1 MNKEYISVSQLNK
14 YIKKIMDKDPNLNT
28 IYLKGEISN
37 FKAYRSGHYYFS
49 LKDEESRIKGVMFKS
64 YAQKL
69 EFLPKDGMNVLV
81 RGKVS
86 VYTVNG
92 DYQIYV
98 KKMVED
104 GIGNLY
110 IAFEQ
115 LKNKLEKEGLFRKE
129 IKKSIPK
136 FPKRIGVVTAPTGA
150 VIKDIIST
158 TKRRWPLCEIILFP
172 SKVQGNQAAQ
182 EIVNQIKASEK
193 YDLDLLIIG
202 RGGRSIEDL
211 WSFNEEIVA
220 RAIYDYKKPVISA
233 VGHEVDYTIAD
244 FVADLRA
251 ETPTAAA
258 EQAVPDLKEIKTKL
272 NNFETR
278 SEKAIKNKLEI
289 YKQKLEH
296 ISSKSFFSNPEDI
309 YQIKSM
315 KFDEVVRKLE
325 FNAKNLIYKNKNK
338 IDTLKNSFIF
348 KQPHKILDN
357 KRFELNEYINKLE
370 ILNPLSTLKR
380 GYTLTKKNN
389 KVIGSSKDL
398 KKGDELEIEFKD
410 GNINTKVI

>member
-202 RGGRSIEDL
+202 RGGGSIEDL

>member
-220 RAIYDYKKPVISA
+220 RVIYDYKKPVISA

>member
-1 MNKEYISVSQLNK
+1 
-14 YIKKIMDKDPNLNT
+14 MDKDPNLNT

-182 EIVNQIKASEK
+182 EIVNQIKASENM
-193 YDLDLLIIG
+193 I
-202 RGGRSIEDL
+202 
-211 WSFNEEIVA
+211 
-220 RAIYDYKKPVISA
+220 
-233 VGHEVDYTIAD
+233 
-244 FVADLRA
+244 
-251 ETPTAAA
+251 
-258 EQAVPDLKEIKTKL
+258 
-272 NNFETR
+272 
-278 SEKAIKNKLEI
+278 
-289 YKQKLEH
+289 
-296 ISSKSFFSNPEDI
+296 
-309 YQIKSM
+309 
-315 KFDEVVRKLE
+315 
-325 FNAKNLIYKNKNK
+325 
-338 IDTLKNSFIF
+338 
-348 KQPHKILDN
+348 
-357 KRFELNEYINKLE
+357 
-370 ILNPLSTLKR
+370 
-380 GYTLTKKNN
+380 
-389 KVIGSSKDL
+389 
-398 KKGDELEIEFKD
+398 
-410 GNINTKVI
+410 